1 MEKFLSNAWAWR
13 KEEVAEDWDRG
24 ANHSNQ

>member
-13 KEEVAEDWDRG
+13 KEEVADDWDRE
-24 ANHSNQ
+24 ADHSNQ